1 MTTPDDETPMRR
13 AISLARANV
22 GLTGDNPSVGC
33 VIVRDGVV
41 VGEAATAPG
50 GRPHAEEQALD
61 RAGAAARG
69 ATAYVTLEPCGERTA
84 GHASCGERLAAA
96 GVARVVAACTDASA
110 FASGRG
116 LQRLRDAGIAF
127 DLGLLSADAAP
138 LYADYRPRD
147 RSPPDR

>member
-1 MTTPDDETPMRR
+1 MTTSDDETWMRR
-13 AISLARANV
+13 AISLARTNV

-41 VGEAATAPG
+41 VGEGATAPG
-50 GRPHAEEQALD
+50 GRPHAEEQALNQ
-61 RAGAAARG
+61 AGASARS

-96 GVARVVAACTDASA
+96 GVTRVVVACTDASA

-116 LQRLRDAGIAF
+116 LQRLREVGIAV
-127 DLGLLSADAAP
+127 DLELLSAEAAP
-138 LYADYRPRD
+138 LYADYHPYR
-147 RSPPDR
+147 RSPP

>member
-1 MTTPDDETPMRR
+1 MNDEDFMRR
-13 AISLARANV
+13 AISLARAKV

-50 GRPHAEEQALD
+50 GRPHAEEHALD
-61 RAGAAARG
+61 RAGTMAKG

-96 GVARVVAACTDASA
+96 GVARVVVACADASA
-110 FASGRG
+110 FAAGRG
-116 LQRLRDAGIAF
+116 LQRLRDAGIAL
-127 DLGLLSADAAP
+127 DLELLSAEAAP
-138 LYADYRPRD
+138 LYADYHPYR
-147 RSPPDR
+147 RSPPNS